1 MVANSNR
8 WSTKPYLSEPPA
20 ASYCSNTGASHG
32 VANEETTLTCLWP
45 VQIKVVVSFL
55 NSCPVFL
62 DFWRASR
69 EYQSKWVRYI
79 GQLYPTDCTHS
90 TENPVS
96 ALMTAMCTVPSHFW
110 VPTSLPHPIHNQKL
124 SVPPEDFWIT
134 IFFVRTESGELLDPR
149 CRIMQMIHHSSI
161 YQICQAKRCVT
172 YRGMLEKIACM
183 I

>member
-8 WSTKPYLSEPPA
+8 WSTKPYLSEQPSA
-20 ASYCSNTGASHG
+20 ILLHTGASHG
-32 VANEETTLTCLWP
+32 VANEGNTNMP

-62 DFWRASR
+62 DFWRVSTKANGCGILAN
-69 EYQSKWVRYI
+69 WC
-79 GQLYPTDCTHS
+79 QLYPTHCTHS

-134 IFFVRTESGELLDPR
+134 IFFVRTESGELLDQR
-149 CRIMQMIHHSSI
+149 CRIMQMVHHSSI